1 MNVARRIA
9 ILRFT
14 LDAVCVLIFV
24 IIGRRNHEQPSNIA
38 GTLRT
43 ALPFLIALTG
53 AWVGA
58 KAWRAPRSLVVGAV
72 LWLVTVVVGL
82 GIRRFAFGDGTALP
96 FVIVTTVLLGLLLVG
111 TRLPKRIKR

>member
-1 MNVARRIA
+1 MNQRRVA

-14 LDAVCVLIFV
+14 LDALCVLIFV
-24 IIGRRNHEQPSNIA
+24 IVGRRNHEQPSNIA

-58 KAWRAPRSLVVGAV
+58 NAWRAPRSLVVGAV

-82 GIRRFAFGDGTALP
+82 GMRRFAFGDGIALP